1 MKKMILDLDTGVDDA
16 LAISYALGS
25 PEVELI
31 GITGT
36 YGNVLVEQ
44 GVRNALAVTD
54 LLGHP
59 EVKVYQGLSHSSTTD
74 HFEVLPVSA
83 FIHGDNGIGDVDI
96 PDSNRSV
103 ETESA
108 VDFIIDAVK
117 TYGKDLIYVPTGP
130 MTNIE
135 AALKK
140 APEIKDE
147 IGRVVLMGGALTVPG
162 NCNACMEA
170 NISQDPEAAD
180 YLFRSGTP
188 TTMIG
193 LDVTLQTLL
202 TYKET
207 QQWRDLGTKAGK
219 FLADI
224 LLGRESPERCHGLQH
239 LLPGSGAP
247 RAEGR
252 EQCHGTLRKQP
263 RFGLSGRSG
272 ARDARN
278 GRRSPCVGRFRG
290 AGGRHQGGVGCQR
303 GRGRG
308 CPRGEQG
315 GKVFHAAEQG
325 EGTLLRHLGVEKPP
339 GPEGKF
345 VGRDLCGIR
354 DVERREAQFAH
365 LLEVEVAGESV
376 VATLGPRQRAERRKA
391 HAVVQSAGAAVETHR
406 IGHGAVTLA
415 AKGPEQRRH
424 AGGMVHRLRTICA
437 WEAPRGSYVRI
448 RRSEARRARIRC
460 RSKARC
466 TSPDRPRGT

>member
-59 EVKVYQGLSHSSTTD
+59 EVKVYQGLPHSSTTD
-74 HFEVLPVSA
+74 HFEVLPISA
-83 FIHGDNGIGDVDI
+83 FIHGDNGIGDVEI
-96 PDSNRSV
+96 PDSSRSV

-117 TYGKDLIYVPTGP
+117 TYGKDLVYVPTGP

-147 IGRVVLMGGALTVPG
+147 IGQIVLMGGALTVPG

-180 YLFRSGTP
+180 YLFRSGAP

-219 FLADI
+219 FLADMTDFYI
-224 LLGRESPERCHGLQH
+224 KAYAR
-239 LLPGSGAP
+239 P
-247 RAEGR
+247 RIWAAAA
-252 EQCHGTLRKQP
+252 CTI
-263 RFGLSGRSG
+263 
-272 ARDARN
+272 
-278 GRRSPCVGRFRG
+278 RSPLAWQWTR
-290 AGGRHQGGVGCQR
+290 
-303 GRGRG
+303 
-308 CPRGEQG
+308 PSS
-315 GKVFHAAEQG
+315 
-325 EGTLLRHLGVEKPP
+325 PP
-339 GPEGKF
+339 
-345 VGRDLCGIR
+345 
-354 DVERREAQFAH
+354 
-365 LLEVEVAGESV
+365 S
-376 VATLGPRQRAERRKA
+376 
-391 HAVVQSAGAAVETHR
+391 
-406 IGHGAVTLA
+406 
-415 AKGPEQRRH
+415 
-424 AGGMVHRLRTICA
+424 
-437 WEAPRGSYVRI
+437 
-448 RRSEARRARIRC
+448 
-460 RSKARC
+460 
-466 TSPDRPRGT
+466 TSI

>member
-1 MKKMILDLDTGVDDA
+1 MKKLILDLDTGVDDA

-162 NCNACMEA
+162 NCNAWMEA
-170 NISQDPEAAD
+170 NISQDPDAAD

-219 FLADI
+219 FLADMTDFYI
-224 LLGRESPERCHGLQH
+224 KAYETTSPHLGGCGRSARRRRRRRPDARHHARHQH
-239 LLPGSGAP
+239 
-247 RAEGR
+247 EGR
-252 EQCHGTLRKQP
+252 R
-263 RFGLSGRSG
+263 
-272 ARDARN
+272 
-278 GRRSPCVGRFRG
+278 
-290 AGGRHQGGVGCQR
+290 
-303 GRGRG
+303 
-308 CPRGEQG
+308 
-315 GKVFHAAEQG
+315 
-325 EGTLLRHLGVEKPP
+325 
-339 GPEGKF
+339 
-345 VGRDLCGIR
+345 
-354 DVERREAQFAH
+354 
-365 LLEVEVAGESV
+365 
-376 VATLGPRQRAERRKA
+376 
-391 HAVVQSAGAAVETHR
+391 
-406 IGHGAVTLA
+406 
-415 AKGPEQRRH
+415 
-424 AGGMVHRLRTICA
+424 
-437 WEAPRGSYVRI
+437 
-448 RRSEARRARIRC
+448 
-460 RSKARC
+460 
-466 TSPDRPRGT
+466 